1 MAPSPPVRAVAP
13 SPPVPAA
20 AQPPMAPPATAP
32 PAAAPLAMAPPS
44 TAPPAPW
51 LQVEPSPMASMLGA
65 QMYSEHTPSA
75 RVPLLSSAGD
85 LITKGMAF
93 HHDKVILIIKRAM
106 EKPFISIYLYNIIL
120 ISINLFALSQINYT
134 ASSVNRVLECPE
146 SSDAEDN
153 SKEMLIFNSSS
164 ATCLRIISIVH
175 HLY

>member
-93 HHDKVILIIKRAM
+93 HHDK
-106 EKPFISIYLYNIIL
+106 
-120 ISINLFALSQINYT
+120 INYT

-146 SSDAEDN
+146 SSDADSNLTVFTVKHTNAE
-153 SKEMLIFNSSS
+153 
-164 ATCLRIISIVH
+164 
-175 HLY
+175 

>member
-1 MAPSPPVRAVAP
+1 
-13 SPPVPAA
+13 
-20 AQPPMAPPATAP
+20 MAPP
-32 PAAAPLAMAPPS
+32 APLAMAPPS

-65 QMYSEHTPSA
+65 QMYSEHAPSA
-75 RVPLLSSAGD
+75 RVPLLSSTGD
-85 LITKGMAF
+85 LIPKGMAF
-93 HHDKVILIIKRAM
+93 HH
-106 EKPFISIYLYNIIL
+106 EK
-120 ISINLFALSQINYT
+120 INYT